1 MSNRLFKNYQVN
13 VGLPFQIKPAL
24 NFQTIRH
31 IDDEDDIEDK
41 EDDFNEIKVREN
53 IIEEARTEADMIIQ
67 EAKYEALRIVEDAD
81 KSAKESYSIMTE
93 EARVKGYEDGFNEV
107 KKQYEDLL
115 TEAEYIREHARIEYN
130 DVLASI
136 ESDAVNIILDI
147 AKKVIGNEL
156 STNKENILFLIR
168 QAFEKCANKENIILK
183 VSPDDFEYICENKE
197 SLLSMVEGIGEL
209 DIKKES
215 SLKSGGCIVETPLGS
230 IDASLQ
236 TKLKKIEES
245 FRELI
250 KR

>member
-1 MSNRLFKNYQVN
+1 LSNRLYKNYQVN
-13 VGLPFQIKPAL
+13 VGLPFEIKPAL

-31 IDDEDDIEDK
+31 MENEEDFEDK
-41 EDDFNEIKVREN
+41 NDSFDEAMVREE
-53 IIEEARTEADMIIQ
+53 IIREARIEADMIIQ
-67 EAKYEALRIVEDAD
+67 EAKYEAARIIEDAER
-81 KSAKESYSIMTE
+81 SSKESYSAMVE
-93 EARVKGYEDGFNEV
+93 EARIKGYEDGLKEV

-130 DVLASI
+130 DVLSSI

-147 AKKVIGNEL
+147 AKKVVGNEL
-156 STNKENILFLIR
+156 STNKENIMFLIR
-168 QAFEKCANKENIILK
+168 QAFEKCANKENIVLK
-183 VSPDDFEYICENKE
+183 VSPDDYEYICENKD
-197 SLLSMVEGIGEL
+197 SLLAMVEGIGEL
-209 DIKKES
+209 DIKKEP

-236 TKLKKIEES
+236 TKFKKIEES